1 MMSSS
6 VNRNA
11 IESAIARARRDRVQI
26 ELLDEQEPGLRF
38 RAGERSAVWSLLAR
52 LHNGKRSRIKLGAWP
67 KMGIADA
74 RRAARTMRVKIDGG
88 VDPNVDKREAARAA
102 AAEARNRKT
111 LGEVLDLYDGL
122 VLVQHR
128 RGEGTRRA
136 LDGRKGLLKSLKD
149 RVPSSITRAEVADL
163 VKKHARWAPI
173 SANRKLAY
181 ASAFFNWCIHEGIIE
196 TNPAQNIR
204 KPARENVRDRFH
216 SLDELREIWAAAGTL
231 GYPFAQLYRLLIAL
245 PNRREEVAAMP
256 LNELNLGD
264 DATPGQGLWLLPSD
278 RTKRANALR
287 IPLSPLARS
296 ILIEAIRHEDRPK
309 NSKLV
314 FTTTG
319 DTPVSGFAKAKRRLD
334 TAIAQARMEHA
345 AQAGA
350 DPQAC
355 EMMPPWTI
363 HDLRTTFNTHACEIL
378 DVPPHVADRILNH
391 VATATRSKIM
401 RVYNKSELFEPR
413 RQALIAWEE
422 LLLAR
427 VIDDPRRYATVDAPR
442 SKGRK
447 EPSGRARYLLG
458 TPQSHLASGSRDAA

>member
-1 MMSSS
+1 MSSS

-11 IESAIARARRDRVQI
+11 IEAAIAQARRDRIQI
-26 ELLDEQEPGLRF
+26 ELLDAQEPGLRF
-38 RAGERSAVWSLLAR
+38 RAGERSAGWSLLAR

-67 KMGIADA
+67 KMGISDA
-74 RRAARTMRVKIDGG
+74 RRAARTMRVKIDAGT
-88 VDPNVDKREAARAA
+88 DPNTDKREAARAA
-102 AAEARNRKT
+102 AAEARNRRT
-111 LGEVLDLYDGL
+111 LSEVLDVYDGL

-128 RGEGTRRA
+128 RGGGTRRA
-136 LDGRKGLLKSLKD
+136 LDGRKGLLASLKD
-149 RVPSSITRAEVADL
+149 RVPSSITRAELSDL

-181 ASAFFNWCIHEGIIE
+181 ASAFFNWCIHEGIVE

-216 SLDELREIWAAAGTL
+216 SLAELREIWAAAGTL
-231 GYPFAQLYRLLIAL
+231 GYPFAQLYRLLIVL

-256 LNELNLGD
+256 LAELELAD
-264 DATPGQGLWLLPSD
+264 DANPGSGLWLLPSD

-296 ILIEAIRHEDRPK
+296 IIIEAIDHEDRPK
-309 NSKLV
+309 KSKLV

-334 TAIAQARMEHA
+334 NAIAEARAERA
-345 AQAGA
+345 AAAGQ
-350 DPQAC
+350 DYEP
-355 EMMPPWTI
+355 MPPWTI

-413 RQALIAWEE
+413 KQALNAWAD
-422 LLLAR
+422 LLKER
-427 VIDDPRRYATVDAPR
+427 V
-442 SKGRK
+442 
-447 EPSGRARYLLG
+447 L
-458 TPQSHLASGSRDAA
+458 

>member
-1 MMSSS
+1 MSSS

-11 IESAIARARRDRVQI
+11 IESAIARARRDRIQV

-38 RAGERSAVWSLLAR
+38 RAGERSAGWSLLAR

-88 VDPNVDKREAARAA
+88 VDPNAAKREAARAA

-122 VLVQHR
+122 VLLQHR

-136 LDGRKGLLKSLKD
+136 LDGRKGLLKTLTD
-149 RVPSSITRAEVADL
+149 RVPSSITRAEIADL

-196 TNPAQNIR
+196 TNPAQSIR
-204 KPARENVRDRFH
+204 KPAREKVRDRFH
-216 SLDELREIWAAAGTL
+216 SLGELREIWAAAGTL

-256 LNELNLGD
+256 LDELDLGD
-264 DATPGQGLWLLPSD
+264 DVTPDQGLWLLPSD

-296 ILIEAIRHEDRPK
+296 IIIEAIRHEDRPK

-334 TAIAQARMEHA
+334 AAIAQARMERA
-345 AQAGA
+345 AQAGV

-413 RQALIAWEE
+413 RQALLAWAD

-427 VIDDPRRYATVDAPR
+427 VIDDAKRYATINTSR
-442 SKGRK
+442 SKGRSK
-447 EPSGRARYLLG
+447 ATNPLDASRR
-458 TPQSHLASGSRDAA
+458 HLASGARDAA

>member
-11 IESAIARARRDRVQI
+11 IESAIARARRDRIQI

-38 RAGERSAVWSLLAR
+38 RAGERTAGWSLLAR

-74 RRAARTMRVKIDGG
+74 RRAARTMRVKIDDG
-88 VDPNVDKREAARAA
+88 VDPNAEKREAARAA
-102 AAEARNRKT
+102 AAAARNSKT

-128 RGEGTRRA
+128 RGAGTRRA

-149 RVPSSITRAEVADL
+149 RVPSSITRAEIADL
-163 VKKHARWAPI
+163 VKKHGRWAPI

-216 SLDELREIWAAAGTL
+216 SLGELREIWAAAGTL
-231 GYPFAQLYRLLIAL
+231 GYPFSQLYRLLIVL

-256 LNELNLGD
+256 LDELDLVD
-264 DATPGQGLWLLPSD
+264 DATPDQGLWLLPSD

-296 ILIEAIRHEDRPK
+296 IIIEAIRHEDRPK

-334 TAIAQARMEHA
+334 AAIAQARMERA
-345 AQAGA
+345 AQAGD
-350 DPQAC
+350 DPEAC

-413 RQALIAWEE
+413 RQALLAWAD

-427 VIDDPRRYATVDAPR
+427 VIDDPKRYAPVNASP
-442 SKGRK
+442 SKGRSK
-447 EPSGRARYLLG
+447 ATNLLEA
-458 TPQSHLASGSRDAA
+458 SRRHLASGARDAA